1 MIGISNLSPATC
13 RLSPSMQHKENFEQF
28 LSDVREFVVEEL
40 VPLETQFM
48 QDGFG
53 SLLPI
58 LQEKRNKVKDMGW
71 WLPQM
76 HEDVGGLGLSVHD
89 FGRMS
94 EILAWTPTA
103 HYCFNAQAP
112 DAGNMEILHQYGTP
126 AQKEKWLQPLANGDV
141 RSCFSMTEPEHAG
154 SNPTIM
160 STTAVKE
167 GNSWIID
174 GHKWFTSAADGAA
187 FAIVM
192 VVTNPHAEK
201 RHERASMIIVP
212 TDAEGFNHVRKIKIM
227 GHEGEDW
234 ASHSEIRYEEC
245 RVPLEN
251 ILGDEEGGFVIAQQ
265 RLGPGRIHHCMRFV
279 GMAERSLDLMC
290 RRAGSREL
298 APGVP
303 LASKQTIQNW
313 IAEARAEI
321 NASRLLVLDA
331 ARKIDTVGSKAA
343 RTDISI
349 IKFYVADI
357 LMRTI
362 DRAIQAHGALG
373 ITDDI
378 VLSHFY
384 RHERGARI
392 YDGADEVHK
401 SVVARHVMRGYGVR
415 IR

>member
-1 MIGISNLSPATC
+1 
-13 RLSPSMQHKENFEQF
+13 MQHKENFEQF
-28 LSDVREFVVEEL
+28 LADVREFVVEEL

-58 LQEKRNKVKDMGW
+58 LQEKRNKVRDMGW

-76 HEDVGGLGLSVHD
+76 HGDVGGLGLSVHD

-94 EILAWTPTA
+94 EILAWTPTG

-112 DAGNMEILHQYGTP
+112 DAGNMEVLHQYGTP
-126 AQKEKWLQPLANGDV
+126 EQKAKWLQPLANGEV

-154 SNPTIM
+154 SNPTVM
-160 STTAVKE
+160 STMAVKE
-167 GNSWIID
+167 GDSWIID
-174 GHKWFTSAADGAA
+174 GHKWFTSAADGAG

-192 VVTNPHAEK
+192 AVTNPHAEK
-201 RHERASMIIVP
+201 RHARASMIIVP
-212 TDAEGFNHVRKIKIM
+212 TDAEGFKHTRKIKIM

-234 ASHSEIRYEEC
+234 ASHSEIHYEEC

-251 ILGDEEGGFVIAQQ
+251 ILGGEEEGFVIAQQ
-265 RLGPGRIHHCMRFV
+265 RLGPGRIHHCMRFI

-298 APGVP
+298 APGVV
-303 LASKQTIQNW
+303 LANKQTIQNW

-349 IKFYVADI
+349 IKFYVADV
-357 LMRTI
+357 LMRTV

-373 ITDDI
+373 ITDDM